1 MSSRPMLACLLLLLL
16 LASPASATITSV
28 FRDKDIDFGRF
39 VSLGSSGTVTVTP
52 VGGRNST
59 GGIILVPSGGA
70 VAASFTVT
78 GTKNSVYTITLPANN
93 SVLISSGGHNL
104 ILTNFTSSA
113 LLTGKF
119 NGGKTSMTF
128 TVGATATVAPN
139 STPGVYSGAF
149 DVSVN

>member
-1 MSSRPMLACLLLLLL
+1 MLACLLLLLL
-16 LASPASATITSV
+16 FPSLASAAITTV

-39 VSLGSSGTVTVTP
+39 VSLGSSGTVKVDAAGART
-52 VGGRNST
+52 ST

-78 GTKNSVYTITLPANN
+78 GSKNSNYTITLPANN
-93 SVLISSGGHNL
+93 SVVISYGSHNL
-104 ILTNFTSSA
+104 ILTNFTSSVA
-113 LLTGKF
+113 LSGKLG
-119 NGGKTSMTF
+119 GGKTMMVF

-139 STPGVYSGAF
+139 STPGNYSGAF